1 MPDLDG
7 YETTRKIRQELG
19 LAGLPI
25 IALTAD
31 ALVSSREKAA
41 QAGMNDFVSKPFEPA
56 ALFGT
61 ISRHLPGDGG
71 TSPVPPNRAALPVV
85 DDGAGWP
92 LTEGID
98 AEDARTRMSGDA
110 TLFRE
115 LLTIFLRD
123 LGEPRS
129 FMGDGTPA
137 DNQALTARFHKLR
150 GAAGQIGAR
159 AIHDLAGAAE
169 TALRGSDARR
179 AMELGHEMDDHL
191 RRLGQA
197 AAVVLAGNP
206 PETSTPAPM
215 A

>member
-1 MPDLDG
+1 M
-7 YETTRKIRQELG
+7 
-19 LAGLPI
+19 
-25 IALTAD
+25 
-31 ALVSSREKAA
+31 
-41 QAGMNDFVSKPFEPA
+41 
-56 ALFGT
+56 
-61 ISRHLPGDGG
+61 
-71 TSPVPPNRAALPVV
+71 PPNRAALPVV

-92 LTEGID
+92 LMEGID

-115 LLTIFLRD
+115 LLTIFLRE

-150 GAAGQIGAR
+150 GAA
-159 AIHDLAGAAE
+159 E

-191 RRLGQA
+191 RWLGQA

-206 PETSTPAPM
+206 PATSTPAPM